1 MLEFLI
7 PGLIIVAAGFA
18 AIYLFTRPGGRARA
32 WITATPNRIAGLGI
46 AILVLLWAGVAVYNE
61 ATQVGFT
68 GHKSPHQ

>member
-1 MLEFLI
+1 MLAFFI
-7 PGLIIVAAGFA
+7 PGLIIVAIGFA

-46 AILVLLWAGVAVYNE
+46 AILVLLWAGVVVYNE

-68 GHKSPHQ
+68 GNASPQR